1 MGLRM
6 GASFS
11 TRGECYNV
19 DVIRNAIRG
28 RERDESMTSHWQDWP
43 PHVLAALRKG
53 VVIPAHPLA
62 LNADRKLDTRRQ
74 RALTRYYI
82 DAGAGGLAV
91 GVHTTQFAIR
101 DAGLFEPVLELA
113 AKTASGWTKR
123 PLALVAGLSG
133 PTRQAIA
140 EADAARG
147 IGYHAGLLSLAAMK
161 SASEDEIVAHCEAVA
176 REIPL
181 VGFYLQPAVGG
192 VILSANFWRRFAAI
206 DNVIAIK
213 IAPFNRYRTLD
224 VLRGVCAAGALDR
237 VTLYTGNDD
246 HILLDLTLPFDLRDN
261 GVTVRTHIRGGLL
274 GHWSVWTHS
283 AIRQFERCKAARNKD
298 AVPADLLALDARVTD
313 CNSAFFDVANNFHG
327 CIAGCHEVLRR
338 QGLMQGI
345 WCLDP
350 KEGLSPGQMK
360 EIDRVCNEHADLSD
374 DDFVAAN
381 LAKWLA

>member
-1 MGLRM
+1 VHHSSMN
-6 GASFS
+6 S
-11 TRGECYNV
+11 E
-19 DVIRNAIRG
+19 IRRLIADG
-28 RERDESMTSHWQDWP
+28 T
-43 PHVLAALRKG
+43 
-53 VVIPAHPLA
+53 VIPAHPLA
-62 LNADRKLDTRRQ
+62 LNADRSLDAAHQ

-101 DAGLFEPVLELA
+101 DVGLYRPVLELA
-113 AKTASGWTKR
+113 AETAKTWTDR

-133 PTRQAIA
+133 PTRQVVA
-140 EADAARG
+140 EAQTARG

-161 SASEDEIVAHCEAVA
+161 SASEDEIIAHCEMVA

-192 VILSANFWRRFAAI
+192 VILGTEFWRRFALI
-206 DNVIAIK
+206 DNVVAIK

-224 VLRGVCAAGALDR
+224 VLRGVAAAGALER
-237 VTLYTGNDD
+237 VALYTGNDD
-246 HILLDLTLPFDLRDN
+246 HILLDLTLPFDLRER
-261 GVTVRTHIRGGLL
+261 GVTTRAHFRGGLL
-274 GHWSVWTHS
+274 GHWSVWTAS
-283 AIRQFERCKAARNKD
+283 AIKQFEMCRAARHK
-298 AVPADLLALDARVTD
+298 ASVPAELLALDARVTD

-338 QGLMQGI
+338 QGLLAGI
-345 WCLDP
+345 WCLDRD
-350 KEGLSPGQMK
+350 EGLSPGQLD

-381 LAKWLA
+381 LQKWLA